1 MRVPFRGSDVRRKF
15 IGDEFQGRVVR
26 EVEGAALEMRFAS
39 NRRNVGSNPMLS
51 AHFLNKNSTAVFTC
65 PVLFLY
71 VNDVPGYF
79 HADPS
84 CHAFRGNHGS
94 DAHGNRLLCFHPHG
108 FHDPH
113 RCFWR
118 MTVSL
123 FCGRYIH
130 SISYSFLRIAG
141 FVDYIAFLPYNIRN
155 AVPAFVILEFRCL
168 SFKFFI
174 SKYKFMYCLLW
185 LLLCHPIPPFS

>member
-1 MRVPFRGSDVRRKF
+1 MSVPLRGSDVRRKF
-15 IGDEFQGRVVR
+15 IRDEFHWRVVR

-113 RCFWR
+113 RCFCR

-123 FCGRYIH
+123 FCGRYIR
-130 SISYSFLRIAG
+130 SISYRLPAHCGICRLRC
-141 FVDYIAFLPYNIRN
+141 
-155 AVPAFVILEFRCL
+155 VPPLQ
-168 SFKFFI
+168 
-174 SKYKFMYCLLW
+174 Y
-185 LLLCHPIPPFS
+185 P

>member
-1 MRVPFRGSDVRRKF
+1 MRVPLRGSDVRRKF

-113 RCFWR
+113 RCF
-118 MTVSL
+118 
-123 FCGRYIH
+123 
-130 SISYSFLRIAG
+130 AG
-141 FVDYIAFLPYNIRN
+141 
-155 AVPAFVILEFRCL
+155 
-168 SFKFFI
+168 
-174 SKYKFMYCLLW
+174 
-185 LLLCHPIPPFS
+185 

>member
-1 MRVPFRGSDVRRKF
+1 MRVPLRGSDVRRKF

-51 AHFLNKNSTAVFTC
+51 AHFLNKNSTAVSTR

-84 CHAFRGNHGS
+84 CHAFHGNHGS
-94 DAHGNRLLCFHPHG
+94 DGPVRHMPGSLPHG
-108 FHDPH
+108 FHALRH
-113 RCFWR
+113 CFGR
-118 MTVSL
+118 TLSVL
-123 FCGRYIH
+123 FCGRYIR
-130 SISYSFLRIAG
+130 SISYRLPAHCGICRLRC
-141 FVDYIAFLPYNIRN
+141 
-155 AVPAFVILEFRCL
+155 VPPLQ
-168 SFKFFI
+168 
-174 SKYKFMYCLLW
+174 Y
-185 LLLCHPIPPFS
+185 P